1 MRTNDNAFVFNR
13 MLGYN
18 TSFYDIDTKHW
29 CWDEVHS
36 QAAIYY
42 IKLSEQYY
50 DYIQRLRPHT
60 VLLDTHNNKEQIIPI
75 DLINDKEIILP
86 RANVFPTAKVLEG
99 IIKHIIP
106 LYIHIMFKA
115 NKIVT
120 IHATSNV
127 NRMDEFQ
134 I

>member
-1 MRTNDNAFVFNR
+1 MLTVCLDAFYKDVNDLKHATVLWNLVNWSNTTIMRTNDNAFVFNR

-42 IKLSEQYY
+42 IKFSEQYY

-60 VLLDTHNNKEQIIPI
+60 VLLDTINNKEQIIPI
-75 DLINDKEIILP
+75 DPINDKKIILP
-86 RANVFPTAKVLEG
+86 IAKVFPSTPV
-99 IIKHIIP
+99 
-106 LYIHIMFKA
+106 
-115 NKIVT
+115 
-120 IHATSNV
+120 
-127 NRMDEFQ
+127 
-134 I
+134 